1 MEYSADK
8 VVYFKTLAQYRT
20 NPALLIEAK
29 EGMDVKASADG
40 IVESVETSEETG
52 RTVSISIGDGFT
64 VVYGQLKD
72 VSVSKGDMVSE
83 GQVLGKIA
91 EPTKYYKEEGTNL
104 YFQVKENKTA
114 INRCCCLNECA
125 EYIKNNT
132 FIIMA
137 GDFFL
142 CYHKCNIITI

>member
-1 MEYSADK
+1 M
-8 VVYFKTLAQYRT
+8 
-20 NPALLIEAK
+20 
-29 EGMDVKASADG
+29 
-40 IVESVETSEETG
+40 ESVETSEETG

-104 YFQVKENKTA
+104 YFEMKKDGEPIDPIA
-114 INRCCCLNECA
+114 YLP
-125 EYIKNNT
+125 
-132 FIIMA
+132 
-137 GDFFL
+137 
-142 CYHKCNIITI
+142 